1 MTGRTWDADGE
12 ASSAL
17 RTILADYGEV
27 GLSSEQL
34 MTSVLTDL
42 MPETPREA
50 SVLVYAA
57 KTDLA
62 GALRQRSDQGLS
74 PQAVVAQV
82 AALLEDRTGLAAD
95 ACTWAA
101 RAIGAAIGVVPE
113 SGAGTAPAAAGA
125 VPAAGGAV
133 PAGAQPPTVVPDADG
148 GPAGASSAAETPGH
162 VDAGRRRVPTVPD
175 AVAGLGVVAIAS
187 WGSLLA
193 AVLLP
198 VYVEVAPYSQG
209 MPWSFMLALIGVSLT
224 LASVLSLARPTRQ
237 LGLGA
242 IFGAAVVTAASLAE
256 LASLSAP
263 GEPFRGRLLVAEL
276 LLVVMAAVAAAAA
289 VSALRALRP
298 GRARAGQLG
307 VLLCA
312 AAACFGLSAIP
323 SHDEFLAGGRWYAA
337 YHLFGL
343 GYTGW
348 EDITGVL
355 YIALL
360 AAPLVAATWFLR
372 DLRARAGAWAGWL
385 AVSPAFLVALN
396 LTILDTLLPP
406 FRVTAW
412 MYVSWGLWLTALVA
426 GAAMLTRQRAD
437 RLVPAVTS
445 TA

>member
-113 SGAGTAPAAAGA
+113 SGAG
-125 VPAAGGAV
+125 
-133 PAGAQPPTVVPDADG
+133 PAGAPPPTVVPDADG

-312 AAACFGLSAIP
+312 AAACFGLSA
-323 SHDEFLAGGRWYAA
+323 
-337 YHLFGL
+337 
-343 GYTGW
+343 
-348 EDITGVL
+348 
-355 YIALL
+355 
-360 AAPLVAATWFLR
+360 
-372 DLRARAGAWAGWL
+372 
-385 AVSPAFLVALN
+385 
-396 LTILDTLLPP
+396 
-406 FRVTAW
+406 
-412 MYVSWGLWLTALVA
+412 
-426 GAAMLTRQRAD
+426 
-437 RLVPAVTS
+437 
-445 TA
+445 

>member
-113 SGAGTAPAAAGA
+113 S
-125 VPAAGGAV
+125 GAV

-355 YIALL
+355 YIA
-360 AAPLVAATWFLR
+360 PLVAATWFLR

-426 GAAMLTRQRAD
+426 GAAMLPRQRAD

>member
-113 SGAGTAPAAAGA
+113 SGAG
-125 VPAAGGAV
+125 

-162 VDAGRRRVPTVPD
+162 VDAGRR
-175 AVAGLGVVAIAS
+175 
-187 WGSLLA
+187 
-193 AVLLP
+193 
-198 VYVEVAPYSQG
+198 
-209 MPWSFMLALIGVSLT
+209 
-224 LASVLSLARPTRQ
+224 
-237 LGLGA
+237 
-242 IFGAAVVTAASLAE
+242 
-256 LASLSAP
+256 
-263 GEPFRGRLLVAEL
+263 
-276 LLVVMAAVAAAAA
+276 
-289 VSALRALRP
+289 
-298 GRARAGQLG
+298 
-307 VLLCA
+307 
-312 AAACFGLSAIP
+312 
-323 SHDEFLAGGRWYAA
+323 
-337 YHLFGL
+337 
-343 GYTGW
+343 
-348 EDITGVL
+348 
-355 YIALL
+355 
-360 AAPLVAATWFLR
+360 
-372 DLRARAGAWAGWL
+372 
-385 AVSPAFLVALN
+385 
-396 LTILDTLLPP
+396 
-406 FRVTAW
+406 
-412 MYVSWGLWLTALVA
+412 
-426 GAAMLTRQRAD
+426 
-437 RLVPAVTS
+437 
-445 TA
+445 